1 MKTILGSPSSL
12 LTFSSFFC
20 FALRNKVQNKGT
32 NLQFSQKARDP
43 PLYGKH
49 WETRSKMTIWLQ
61 AIYSCR
67 HNCAPVPLEQTIDWF
82 HNSYELAKAKF
93 PEVMSHTQLWLMFY
107 TFPPYAL
114 TLYAHNYITH
124 LICIQNSK
132 ELQDNPNN
140 LKIASHAGFWNK
152 LYVSAVHRQN
162 FNILEVICLLW
173 MCTPNVCQPFFLI
186 RLSGLSSQCVQLKEK
201 HLIVYSK
208 TDSLQTIPYF
218 PRLSEHTCKLNPD
231 AHSATLP

>member
-1 MKTILGSPSSL
+1 MTPS
-12 LTFSSFFC
+12 
-20 FALRNKVQNKGT
+20 
-32 NLQFSQKARDP
+32 NLQ
-43 PLYGKH
+43 
-49 WETRSKMTIWLQ
+49 LQ
-61 AIYSCR
+61 
-67 HNCAPVPLEQTIDWF
+67 
-82 HNSYELAKAKF
+82 
-93 PEVMSHTQLWLMFY
+93 TQLCSCATWANDWLVSQFLWISKSQVSWSDVTHPATADVFY

-124 LICIQNSK
+124 LICTQNSK

-152 LYVSAVHRQN
+152 LYASAVHRQN

-201 HLIVYSK
+201 HLIVHSK

-218 PRLSEHTCKLNPD
+218 PRLSEHACKLNPD